1 MLFMEGGLGGAIVA
15 LCKMRSQMA
24 SLENW
29 FTCTVEAQ
37 KGSGG
42 RMRDEKVCATK
53 DGRAAPVLIVHLP
66 RTGVNKNGRRT
77 LPLL

>member
-1 MLFMEGGLGGAIVA
+1 MSFMEGGLGGALVA
-15 LCKMRSQMA
+15 LCKMRSQMS
-24 SLENW
+24 SLEDW
-29 FTCTVEAQ
+29 VMHYRGSKRQWGRTCD
-37 KGSGG
+37 G
-42 RMRDEKVCATK
+42 KVCATK